1 MLKSMTGYS
10 KVSANFQDKTID
22 VEIKTLNSK
31 AADIILKLPSNYK
44 SQEISI
50 KNLLQNGLL
59 RGKID
64 CIITI
69 QTNQTSLPLNINEEV
84 FINYYKELEKL
95 SKKVEANN
103 EDLFSQALHLFEISD
118 NEKVVPPL
126 KEEILAV
133 NNLISEAIE
142 NTNLFRSQEGEVL
155 ENDIVKR
162 INIIKELSLQVEKNE
177 PQRSSLIKE
186 RLKQKLMELKDASID
201 NNRLEQEMIYY
212 IEKLDITEEK
222 IRLAQHLDYFIE
234 TIKKEDFSGK
244 KLGFIAQEIN
254 REINTLGSK
263 AQNATI
269 QQIVV
274 QMKDELEKIKE
285 QILNVL

>member
-1 MLKSMTGYS
+1 MTGYS